1 MQRVYE
7 AQVRN
12 YDRDV
17 KERSSIFAVRPTVHT
32 NLSRKWSFSERLFK
46 LEEFE
51 NTGFMVF

>member
-51 NTGFMVF
+51 NAGFMVF